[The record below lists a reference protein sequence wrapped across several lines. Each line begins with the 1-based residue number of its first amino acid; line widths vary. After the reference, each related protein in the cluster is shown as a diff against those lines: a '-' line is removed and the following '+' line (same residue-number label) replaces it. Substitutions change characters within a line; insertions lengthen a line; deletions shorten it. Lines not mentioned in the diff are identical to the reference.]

1 MNAPN
6 QLSFL
11 PDDYLARKA
20 QRRTNLICA
29 VLFIIVMGSIGS
41 AFTLTERSL
50 RDVERRHTDVQRDYA
65 DAAKRLEQVKQMQD
79 NQRKMARQA
88 ELSASLLEKI
98 PRSNLLAEITNALPD
113 GVSLIDLDLDSKRR
127 ATPKAV
133 VASTAFEQKKAEK
146 KKAAA
151 APTEVAPPE
160 PKLYDVKVKLDG
172 IASNNTQVAE
182 FIRNLGK
189 CKLLKDV
196 NLAVVDEAKFED
208 ETVRKFTL
216 EMMLSRDVDL
226 QGEGQKPLK
235 QPQQTAGVDLGAT
248 K

>member
-50 RDVERRHTDVQRDYA
+50 RDVERRHTDVQREYA

-127 ATPKAV
+127 ATAKAA